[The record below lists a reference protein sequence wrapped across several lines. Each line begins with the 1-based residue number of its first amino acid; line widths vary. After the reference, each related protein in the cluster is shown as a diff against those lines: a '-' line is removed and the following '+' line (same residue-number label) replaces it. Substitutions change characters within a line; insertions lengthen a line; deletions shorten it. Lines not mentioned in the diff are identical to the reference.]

1 MIIADTFTINAPQQ
15 KVWDFLLDIESL
27 STCVPG
33 AESVTQT
40 GENTYEGVLT
50 AKVGPLSA
58 SFSGVAE
65 ITEQVPPDQI
75 KADFRAKDKRTASM
89 VKGSFSSQLNS
100 VEANVTEVSYEINVA
115 IRGKMGQ
122 FGQTVIKDTA
132 KSVSAIFVSNVRE
145 RLEEPQEG
153 DEGPAASEPAQ
164 QPNIVWVVIKSVFA
178 SIGRS
183 IKGIFSR
190 SQPAN
195 QE

>member
-1 MIIADTFTINAPQQ
+1 MIIADTFTINAPKQ
-15 KVWDFLLDIESL
+15 KVWDFLLDIEEL

-33 AESVTQT
+33 AESVTQID
-40 GENTYEGVLT
+40 ENTFEGVLT

-65 ITEQVPPDQI
+65 ITEQVPPDQL
-75 KADFRAKDKRTASM
+75 KADFKAKDKRTASM
-89 VKGSFSSQLNS
+89 VKGSFSSELTA
-100 VEANVTEVSYEINVA
+100 VEPDVTEVAYEINVA

-132 KSVSAIFVSNVRE
+132 KSVSAIFVSNVRQ
-145 RLEEPQEG
+145 RLETPSEG
-153 DEGPAASEPAQ
+153 DEETEAMEAPQ

-183 IKGIFSR
+183 IKSLFSNK
-190 SQPAN
+190 QPAN